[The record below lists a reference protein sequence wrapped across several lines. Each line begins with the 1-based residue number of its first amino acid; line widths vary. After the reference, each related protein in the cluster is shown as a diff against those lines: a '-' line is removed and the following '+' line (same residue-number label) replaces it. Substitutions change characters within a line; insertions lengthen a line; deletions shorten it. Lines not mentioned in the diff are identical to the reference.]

1 MAPNVKRGV
10 LILIGGA
17 GFIGFLIGAL
27 TSAYSIVVGIIVALG
42 FWILTGA
49 VSTMIGGTD

>member
-1 MAPNVKRGV
+1 VAPNVKRG
-10 LILIGGA
+10 LIILIGGA

-27 TSAYSIVVGIIVALG
+27 TSAYSVVVGLIIGIG

-49 VSTMIGGTD
+49 VSTMIGVKN